1 METIYHELLYP
12 SPVYP
17 ANFFDITNGL
27 MKGSSAGQLVCY
39 SNAMIHMLKCQ
50 SLFFLVNAFFFFTLI
65 HLLFVNLVNMS
76 M

>member
-17 ANFFDITNGL
+17 ANCFDITNSQ
-27 MKGSSAGQLVCY
+27 MKGSSAGQLVYY
-39 SNAMIHMLKCQ
+39 SNAMVNALKCQ
-50 SLFFLVNAFFFFTLI
+50 SLLSLFHAFLTLI
-65 HLLFVNLVNMS
+65 NLLFANLVNLS